1 MSPQSAE
8 RTALIFATL
17 LTLALLHETTY
28 QNPASLP
35 IDTVLPQETT
45 ATPDIFDQ
53 RTLAPLR
60 LFNTFWSAPRA
71 QVKGE

>member
-1 MSPQSAE
+1 MSPESAE

-17 LTLALLHETTY
+17 LALALLHEATP

-35 IDTVLPQETT
+35 IDAVLPQETT

-60 LFNTFWSAPRA
+60 LFNTFWSARGA
-71 QVKGE
+71 QIKGE